1 MLARQ
6 LPNDEN
12 HMYVLLTK
20 INAFFLLS
28 VLGALNTSPSGL
40 DNRVRFAPSFT
51 GLFHPVP

>member
-51 GLFHPVP
+51 G